1 MPLLGNPLA
10 AAFSTINKQ
19 TITGNGTVGPYT
31 LDYSAGSDQ
40 DIEVFV
46 NNVRQEPGVAYTVAG
61 TSLTMTGTVASSD
74 DFYVVFQGKA
84 QQTVKPADDSIS
96 TAMLKD
102 GSVTSAKLASGVAQ
116 DITKVTSDP
125 TASTNAT
132 LGDVYVNTS
141 SGEMF
146 VCVDATTNNN
156 VWVNVGDGTGGINTT
171 YSVDFLVIAG
181 GGGGGTHSGGGGG
194 GGGAGG
200 YRASYNSEASGG
212 GGSSESS
219 LTFTRGTVYTITVG
233 AGGAGHTGYGIP
245 GAAGGDSSIAG
256 SNITTVTSV
265 GGAGGA
271 SYSGASSTGGSG
283 GGGAGNGG
291 GGNSSGTSNQGYAG
305 GAGGAGG
312 TTGGGGGGGAGA
324 AGAAGSGSG
333 GGNGGTGVASTI
345 TGSSVTRAG
354 GGGGGHDSRAG
365 GSGGTG
371 GSGGGGAGGKGVHG
385 TDGTANTGGGAG
397 GSGYNAAASG
407 GADGGSGVVI
417 LRMPT
422 AKYTGTT
429 TGSPTVTTDSTD
441 TILTFTS
448 SGTYTG

>member
-1 MPLLGNPLA
+1 MPYLGNVPA
-10 AAFSTINKQ
+10 TNFSTMSYQ
-19 TITGNGTVGPYT
+19 DLTGGTGTSFT
-31 LDYSAGSDQ
+31 LDFPAGSAQ

-61 TSLTMTGTVASSD
+61 TALTMTGSIASTD

-84 QQTVKPADDSIS
+84 QQTVVPGANTI
-96 TAMLKD
+96 TAAMLQ
-102 GSVTSAKLASGVAQ
+102 SGVGQ

-125 TASTNAT
+125 TASTNAA

-146 VCVDATTNNN
+146 VCVDATASNN
-156 VWVNVGDGTGGINTT
+156 VWINVGDGTGGVNTT
-171 YSVDFLVIAG
+171 YSADFLVIAG
-181 GGGGGTHSGGGGG
+181 GGGGGSHSGGGGG
-194 GGGAGG
+194 AGGAGG

-219 LTFTRGTVYTITVG
+219 LTFERGVTYTITVG
-233 AGGAGHTGYGIP
+233 AGGLGHTTTSGKGSN
-245 GAAGGDSSIAG
+245 GSDSSISG

-271 SYSGASSTGGSG
+271 GYSAAATTGGSG
-283 GGGAGNGG
+283 GGGTGNGG
-291 GGNSSGTSNQGYAG
+291 AAASSGTANQGYAG
-305 GAGGAGG
+305 GAGGGGG

-324 AGAAGSGSG
+324 VGSAGDGTN
-333 GGNGGTGVASTI
+333 GGNGGAGVASTI

-354 GGGGGHDSRAG
+354 GGGGGQDSRAG
-365 GSGGTG
+365 GSAGTG
-371 GSGGGGAGGKGVHG
+371 GTGGGGAGGKGANG
-385 TDGTANTGGGAG
+385 TDGTVNTGGGG
-397 GSGYNAAASG
+397 GGTGYNG
-407 GADGGSGVVI
+407 GHTDGADGGSGVVI

-422 AKYTGTT
+422 AKYSGTT

-448 SGTYTG
+448 SGTYVG